1 MRRRTLSYEV
11 RLFAGK
17 TDPVNSGFWL
27 PLWMHLRDT
36 AGIMVYLVQKWLPE
50 SVRQHI
56 ELDEDLLTQTACFLG
71 WVHDL
76 GKISIPAEILNKP
89 GRLNANEFEMIKE
102 HPRVGYEILK
112 TIEFPWPVADIV
124 YQHHERLDGSGY
136 PLGLK
141 DGQIHP
147 MAKILAVADVVEA
160 MLSHRPYRS
169 ALAPELV
176 LQEINTNAGT
186 LFEPSAVR
194 ACADI
199 IQERYNLPS
208 SSLS

>member
-71 WVHDL
+71 WCM
-76 GKISIPAEILNKP
+76 ILVN
-89 GRLNANEFEMIKE
+89 
-102 HPRVGYEILK
+102 
-112 TIEFPWPVADIV
+112 
-124 YQHHERLDGSGY
+124 
-136 PLGLK
+136 
-141 DGQIHP
+141 
-147 MAKILAVADVVEA
+147 
-160 MLSHRPYRS
+160 
-169 ALAPELV
+169 
-176 LQEINTNAGT
+176 
-186 LFEPSAVR
+186 
-194 ACADI
+194 
-199 IQERYNLPS
+199 
-208 SSLS
+208 